1 MALPS
6 GGGGARVGA
15 ALAVAALLLGV
26 AAAKLDDVVQPS
38 WANDHVV
45 YDGDLLKLRLDPNSG
60 SFGARISASRHP
72 SFFFGGRATHHKIC
86 VFPLFLAC
94 SYLN

>member
-1 MALPS
+1 
-6 GGGGARVGA
+6 VGA

-45 YDGDLLKLRLDPNSG
+45 YDGDLLMLRLDPNSG

-72 SFFFGGRATHHKIC
+72 SFFFLEGAPRITRF
-86 VFPLFLAC
+86 VC
-94 SYLN
+94 SRCSLPVRT